1 MAAQFVVYQDKGMF
15 RWYLKADNGNVIV
28 RHEHAYTSREEAE
41 TAIQSVIDNV
51 PNATVV
57 DDGEPPDDEEASAAR
72 RAAEAHAVAVSRQER
87 LKAIPRKQKIR
98 FITKDGETT
107 TRL

>member
-1 MAAQFVVYQDKGMF
+1 MAAEFIIYRDKNSF
-15 RWYLKADNGNVIV
+15 RWFLTADNGDVIV

-57 DDGEPPDDEEASAAR
+57 DDGEPPDDEEAAAAR
-72 RAAEAHAVAVSRQER
+72 RAAESRAKVAQIQQYYRDSS
-87 LKAIPRKQKIR
+87 QKNPLI
-98 FITKDGETT
+98 IKKDGGAP
-107 TRL
+107 RL